1 MNNDTPVTLIEA
13 LQNRALYDH
22 PVERFEVVETHISW
36 VLLTGP
42 YAYKIKK
49 PVNLGFLDFSTLD
62 KRRFYCREELRLNR
76 RLARELYV
84 DVVVITG
91 SVRAPILGG
100 SGPAIDYAVKMRQ
113 FPREAQLD
121 RILARGALTA
131 GHIDALAREIA
142 EFHRRAV
149 IAGEGTPFGEPER
162 IAQPVR
168 ENVLQLRERLSEPGD
183 RARIDRLEAWTEAAH
198 AALRVEFESRKRD
211 GFVREC
217 HGDMHLANIAWID
230 GRAVI
235 FDCIEFSESLRWI
248 DVMSEVAFL
257 TMDLDDRGAPQ
268 LARRALNTYLEQN
281 GEYAGLRVLRF
292 YQVYRATVRAKVAC
306 IRMDQ
311 AGASDRDRE
320 RLRRESLGY
329 LDLAER
335 YTRPTRPALII
346 THGLSGSGKTTL
358 TQALVDAWGA
368 VRVRSDVER
377 KRLFGLAPD
386 ARTASDVA
394 SGVYGREA
402 GERTYARL
410 ADLAQGVLG
419 AGYSCIVDAAFLQ
432 RAQRALLREVAAGR
446 GVPFAI
452 LDVRAPEAALRS
464 RILARERESRDASEA
479 DLAVLGHQLAT
490 LEPIGPDEG
499 AEALTV
505 ETEPPPDLQ
514 RLIAALDRM
523 TGS

>member
-1 MNNDTPVTLIEA
+1 MLIEA
-13 LQNRALYDH
+13 LQNQALYDH

-49 PVNLGFLDFSTLD
+49 PVDLGFLDFSTLE

-76 RLARELYV
+76 RLAPDLYV

-91 SVRAPILGG
+91 SARAPILGG
-100 SGPAIDYAVKMRQ
+100 AGPVIDYAVKMKQ
-113 FPREAQLD
+113 FPSEAQLD
-121 RILARGALTA
+121 RVLARGGLTA
-131 GHIDALAREIA
+131 EHVDALAREIA
-142 EFHRRAV
+142 EFHGRAV

-168 ENVLQLRERLSEPGD
+168 ENFRQLRERLGD
-183 RARIDRLEAWTEAAH
+183 PNDRSRLERLESWTEAEYT
-198 AALRVEFESRKRD
+198 ALGFEFGSRKRG

-217 HGDMHLANIAWID
+217 HGDLHLANIAWID
-230 GRAVI
+230 GRAVA
-235 FDCIEFSESLRWI
+235 FDCIEFSEGLRWI

-257 TMDLDDRGAPQ
+257 TMDLDDRGAPH
-268 LARRALNTYLEQN
+268 LACRALNTYLEQT
-281 GEYAGLRVLRF
+281 GDYAGLRVLRF
-292 YQVYRATVRAKVAC
+292 YRVYRAMVRAKVAC

-311 AGASDRDRE
+311 AGAGDRDRE
-320 RLRRESLGY
+320 RLRQEALGY

-335 YTRPTRPALII
+335 YTRSTRPALLI
-346 THGLSGSGKTTL
+346 THGFSGSGKTTL
-358 TQALVDAWGA
+358 TQALADAWGA

-377 KRLFGLAPD
+377 KRLFGLSPD

-394 SGVYGREA
+394 SGLYSREA
-402 GERTYARL
+402 GERTYERL
-410 ADLAQGVLG
+410 AELARVVLG

-432 RAQRALLREVAAGR
+432 RAQRALLREVADDT

-452 LDVRAPEAALRS
+452 LDVRAPEAVLRS
-464 RILARERESRDASEA
+464 RILAREREGRDASEA

-490 LEPIGPDEG
+490 SEPIGPDEG
-499 AEALTV
+499 AEVLAV
-505 ETEPPPDLQ
+505 ETEPPCDLRQ
-514 RLIAALDRM
+514 LIAVLDRL
-523 TGS
+523 TPS